1 MIRLAHNK
9 SIARFSGALWGP
21 IHERPIVDR
30 VMSTS

>member
-1 MIRLAHNK
+1 MIRLTHSK
-9 SIARFSGALWGP
+9 SVACFSGALWGP